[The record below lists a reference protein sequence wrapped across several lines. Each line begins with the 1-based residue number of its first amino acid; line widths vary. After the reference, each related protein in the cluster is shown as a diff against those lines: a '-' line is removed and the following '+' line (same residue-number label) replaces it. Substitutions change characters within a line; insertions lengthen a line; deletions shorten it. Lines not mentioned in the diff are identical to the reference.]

1 MESTTVESIAGLTLM
16 SVNYEKAVASLKRR
30 FGNPQLIVNKH
41 FEELLSLP
49 AVTSRHDLKGLRHL
63 CDSVEARIRGLR
75 ALSIPVE
82 SYVGPLIS
90 ILMKKYLK
98 YDSSSVRSSRKRSG
112 IWR

>member
-1 MESTTVESIAGLTLM
+1 MESTTAEFTAGLTLT
-16 SVNYEKAVASLKRR
+16 SVNYEKAVASLKR
-30 FGNPQLIVNKH
+30 FGNPQLIANKH
-41 FEELLSLP
+41 FDELLSLP

-90 ILMKKYLK
+90 ILMKKYLR